1 MENQIKYVRV
11 FAQNQE
17 FCTAFRALMT
27 SYMEELDAH
36 SDEPL
41 PMELLPKW
49 IDSIIAM
56 QGPSDR
62 HTELCYVDDS
72 LIGFLYGK
80 VDHEDHK
87 GFIKPGC
94 GYIMEFYVCPQY
106 RRKGYGKR
114 MFLHMEHLFRK
125 DGAKRMYLTA
135 DPVSGKPFWEAM
147 GFANTGEQSPENK
160 LDIYEKDV
168 FYPNFENG
176 VLLPLSPETVAEIS
190 KWEYE
195 TPYEAYSFKGHHDEY
210 LLDEAI
216 WGVEQ
221 FCLMYD
227 GIILGQVACQYEGN
241 DLWVGWSMAPE
252 LTGQGNGAVFVK
264 RCVQEIR
271 RVKGHTGR
279 ILLRVSAR
287 NKRAIKAYQKA
298 GFRYVKTIQ
307 DEIAFSNNIEDF
319 YVMALP
325 GKN

>member
-17 FCTAFRALMT
+17 VCTAFRALMT

-62 HTELCYVDDS
+62 HTELCYVGDD

-87 GFIKPGC
+87 GFIKPGY
-94 GYIMEFYVCPQY
+94 GYIMEFYVRPQY
-106 RRKGYGKR
+106 RRNGYGKR

-168 FYPNFENG
+168 FYPDFENG
-176 VLLPLSPETVAEIS
+176 ELHPLSRETVAEIS
-190 KWEYE
+190 QWEYE
-195 TPYEAYSFKGHHDEY
+195 APYEAYSFVGHHDEY
-210 LLDEAI
+210 LLDESI

-221 FCLMYD
+221 FRLTCD
-227 GIILGQVACQYEGN
+227 GIVLGQVACQYEGD

-252 LTGQGNGAVFVK
+252 FTGQGNGAAFVT
-264 RCVQEIR
+264 RCVQEFR
-271 RVKGHTGR
+271 RVKGYSGR

-298 GFRYVKTIQ
+298 GFRYMKTIQ
-307 DEIAFSNNIEDF
+307 DEIAFSNHMEDF
-319 YVMALP
+319 WVMEL
-325 GKN
+325 

>member
-1 MENQIKYVRV
+1 MENRIKYVRV

-17 FCTAFRALMT
+17 VCTAFRALMT

-41 PMELLPKW
+41 PMEHLPKW

-62 HTELCYVDDS
+62 HTELCYVGDD

-87 GFIKPGC
+87 GFIKPGY

-106 RRKGYGKR
+106 RRNGYGKK

-168 FYPNFENG
+168 FYPAFENG
-176 VLLPLSPETVAEIS
+176 ELHPLSQETVAEIS
-190 KWEYE
+190 EWEYE
-195 TPYEAYSFKGHHDEY
+195 APYEAYSFKGHHDEY
-210 LLDEAI
+210 LLDETI

-221 FCLMYD
+221 FCMTCQGKL
-227 GIILGQVACQYEGN
+227 LGQVACQYVDD

-252 LTGQGNGAVFVK
+252 FTGQGNGATFVEC
-264 RCVQEIR
+264 CVQEIR

-287 NKRAIKAYQKA
+287 NQRAIRAYQKA
-298 GFRYVKTIQ
+298 GFRYVETIQ
-307 DEIAFSNNIEDF
+307 DEIAFSDLLEDF
-319 YVMALP
+319 WVMEL
-325 GKN
+325 

>member
-11 FAQNQE
+11 SADNKE
-17 FCTAFRALMT
+17 SCVAFKSLMIP
-27 SYMEELDAH
+27 YMEELDANGE
-36 SDEPL
+36 DPL
-41 PMELLPKW
+41 PMDLLPRW

-62 HTELCYVDDS
+62 HTELCYVDNN

-80 VDHEDHK
+80 VDHEDHR
-87 GFIKPGC
+87 GFIKPGY

-106 RRKGYGKR
+106 RRGGYGKR
-114 MFLHMEHLFRK
+114 IFQHMEQLFRK

-168 FYPNFENG
+168 FYPCFGSGE
-176 VLLPLSPETVAEIS
+176 LLPLSSEVTVEIS
-190 KWEYE
+190 QWEYE
-195 TPYEAYSFKGHHDEY
+195 APYDAYSFKGHHDEY
-210 LLDEAI
+210 LLDESL

-221 FCLMYD
+221 FYLACD
-227 GIILGQVACQYEGN
+227 GGILGQVACQYEGD

-252 LTGQGNGAVFVK
+252 LTGQGNGTAFVT

-271 RVKGHTGR
+271 RVKCHTGR
-279 ILLRVSAR
+279 VLLRVSAR
-287 NKRAIKAYQKA
+287 NQRAIRAYQKA
-298 GFRYVKTIQ
+298 GFRYVETIQ
-307 DEIAFSNNIEDF
+307 DEIAFSNNMEDF
-319 YVMALP
+319 WVMEQ
-325 GKN
+325 

>member
-1 MENQIKYVRV
+1 MENQIKYVQIS
-11 FAQNQE
+11 ADNE
-17 FCTAFRALMT
+17 ELCKAFKSLMVP
-27 SYMEELDAH
+27 YMEELDAH
-36 SDEPL
+36 SDTPL
-41 PMELLPKW
+41 PMDLLPKW

-62 HTELCYVDDS
+62 HTELCYVGDN

-87 GFIKPGC
+87 GFIKPGY

-160 LDIYEKDV
+160 LDVYEKDV

-190 KWEYE
+190 QWEYE
-195 TPYEAYSFKGHHDEY
+195 APYEAYSFKGHHDEY

-227 GIILGQVACQYEGN
+227 GIILGQVACQHEDN
-241 DLWVGWSMAPE
+241 DLWVG
-252 LTGQGNGAVFVK
+252 
-264 RCVQEIR
+264 
-271 RVKGHTGR
+271 
-279 ILLRVSAR
+279 
-287 NKRAIKAYQKA
+287 
-298 GFRYVKTIQ
+298 
-307 DEIAFSNNIEDF
+307 
-319 YVMALP
+319 
-325 GKN
+325 